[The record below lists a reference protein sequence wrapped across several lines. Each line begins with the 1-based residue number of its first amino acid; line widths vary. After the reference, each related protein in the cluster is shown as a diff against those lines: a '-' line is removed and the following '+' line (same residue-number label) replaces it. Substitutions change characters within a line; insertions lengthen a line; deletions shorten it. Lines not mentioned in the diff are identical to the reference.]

1 MLHFGTADAS
11 IPLSDVEQI
20 GAAHPEVAIHLY
32 EGADHGFNCDM
43 RAQFNAEAAAL
54 ALERTL
60 ASFGDKLG

>member
-1 MLHFGTADAS
+1 
-11 IPLSDVEQI
+11 VEQI

-43 RAQFNAEAAAL
+43 RAQFNAESAAL

-60 ASFGDKLG
+60 TFFAEKLG